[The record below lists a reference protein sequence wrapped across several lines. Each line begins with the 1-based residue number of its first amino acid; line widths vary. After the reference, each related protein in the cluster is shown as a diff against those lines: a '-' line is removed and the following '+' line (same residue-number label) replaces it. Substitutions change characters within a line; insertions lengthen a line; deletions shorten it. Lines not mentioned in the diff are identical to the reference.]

1 MDSSE
6 HSFKKLFICSEQICL
21 TVISREKAGDL
32 SKDSFALSV
41 ILPPIGCSDS
51 SIISGLPLR
60 RISYACIVNTQDNY
74 VI

>member
-6 HSFKKLFICSEQICL
+6 RSFNKLFSGSEQLCL
-21 TVISREKAGDL
+21 TLISREKARDL

-41 ILPPIGCSDS
+41 ILPPVGCSDS
-51 SIISGLPLR
+51 SIITGLPLR
-60 RISYACIVNTQDNY
+60 RVSYAYVVKIQDNY